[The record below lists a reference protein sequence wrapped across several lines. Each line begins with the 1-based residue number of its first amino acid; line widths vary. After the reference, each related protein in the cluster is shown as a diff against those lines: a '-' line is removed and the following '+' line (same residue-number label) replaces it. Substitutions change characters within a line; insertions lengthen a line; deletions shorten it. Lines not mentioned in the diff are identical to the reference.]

1 MDDATR
7 IHLFEQ
13 HRTKLRG
20 VAYRM
25 LGSRSDA
32 EDVVQDAYLR
42 WHRAST
48 DEIRSVEAW
57 LVTVVTRLS
66 IDRLRQAK
74 VERESYVGPWLP
86 EPLVENE
93 APPADAASELASSLS
108 VAFLVVLERLAP
120 EERAAF
126 LLHEVFETGYDEIA
140 QILGK
145 SEPACRQLVSRAR
158 KRVHEERPRVQVSEE
173 ARTKLLN
180 RFVQAILTNDK
191 DEMMAVLASDA
202 AWISDGG
209 GKARAALHPVLG
221 RDAVTR
227 FVLAVLGK
235 HAAEATFEPVN
246 VNGESGLA
254 FYLGPQLI
262 SVMSFRTDGARILD
276 VFATLNPEKLSQIG
290 VPFRLL
296 SEDPLNQTEHP

>member
-1 MDDATR
+1 MNDDNRAQ
-7 IHLFEQ
+7 LFEH
-13 HRTKLRG
+13 HRAKLRG

-32 EDVVQDAYLR
+32 EDIVQDAWLR

-48 DEIRSVEAW
+48 EEIRSVEAW

-86 EPLVENE
+86 EPLVEAE
-93 APPADAASELASSLS
+93 APPADAATELASSLS

-126 LLHEVFETGYDEIA
+126 LLHEVFESGYDEIA

-145 SEPACRQLVSRAR
+145 SETACRQLVSRAR
-158 KRVHEERPRVQVSEE
+158 KRVHEERPRMQVSEE

-180 RFVQAILTNDK
+180 RFVQAIVANDK
-191 DEMMAVLASDA
+191 EAMMNLLAADA

-209 GKARAALHPVLG
+209 GKTRAALRPVLG
-221 RDAVTR
+221 SEGVAR
-227 FVLAVLGK
+227 FVLAVIGR
-235 HAAEATFEPVN
+235 HAERRTFQHVN

-254 FYLGPQLI
+254 LYFSGQLI
-262 SVMSFRTDGARILD
+262 SVMSIRTDGARILD

-290 VPFRLL
+290 VPFRLTR
-296 SEDPLNQTEHP
+296 ETH

>member
-1 MDDATR
+1 MDR
-7 IHLFEQ
+7 IQLFEQ
-13 HRTKLRG
+13 HRAKLRG

-25 LGSRSDA
+25 LGSRTDA

-42 WHRAST
+42 WHRAAT
-48 DEIRSVEAW
+48 EDIRSVEAW

-74 VERESYVGPWLP
+74 LERESYVGPWLP
-86 EPLVENE
+86 EPLVESE

-126 LLHEVFETGYDEIA
+126 LLHEVFETGYGEIA

-145 SEPACRQLVSRAR
+145 SEAACRQIVTRAR

-173 ARTKLLN
+173 ARTTLLN

-191 DEMMAVLASDA
+191 DGMMALLATDA

-209 GKARAALHPVLG
+209 GKARAALHPVMG
-221 RDAVTR
+221 SDAVTR
-227 FVLAVLGK
+227 FVLAVIGK
-235 HAAEATFEPVN
+235 HAHHATFQHVS
-246 VNGESGLA
+246 VNGEGGLA
-254 FYLGPQLI
+254 LYFEGQLI
-262 SVMSFRTDGARILD
+262 SVMSIRTDGERILD
-276 VFATLNPEKLSQIG
+276 VFSTLNPEKLSQIG
-290 VPFRLL
+290 VPFRLIG
-296 SEDPLNQTEHP
+296 ETH

>member
-1 MDDATR
+1 MDDRATE
-7 IHLFEQ
+7 FEQ
-13 HRTKLRG
+13 HRAKLRG

-42 WHRAST
+42 WHRASPQ
-48 DEIRSVEAW
+48 DIRSAEAW

-86 EPLVENE
+86 EPLVEDQ
-93 APPADAASELASSLS
+93 APPADAASELASSLA

-126 LLHEVFETGYDEIA
+126 LLHEVFESGYDEIA

-145 SEPACRQLVSRAR
+145 SEPACRQLVSRAS
-158 KRVHEERPRVQVSEE
+158 KRVRDERPRVQVSEA
-173 ARTKLLN
+173 ARTALLD
-180 RFVQAILTNDK
+180 RFVQAVLTRDK
-191 DEMMAVLASDA
+191 DALMNLLATDA

-209 GKARAALHPVLG
+209 GKARAALKPVLG
-221 RDAVTR
+221 SDAIAR
-227 FVLAVLGK
+227 FVLGVIGSHASRAVFQ
-235 HAAEATFEPVN
+235 HVN

-254 FYLGPQLI
+254 LYFEGRLI
-262 SVMSFRTDGARILD
+262 SVISIRTDGARILD
-276 VFATLNPEKLSQIG
+276 VFSTLNPEKLSQIG

-296 SEDPLNQTEHP
+296 SETH

>member
-1 MDDATR
+1 MDSDRAL
-7 IHLFEQ
+7 LFEP
-13 HRTKLRG
+13 HRAKLRG

-42 WHRAST
+42 WHSANIE
-48 DEIRSVEAW
+48 EIRSVEAW
-57 LVTVVTRLS
+57 LVTTVTRLS
-66 IDRLRQAK
+66 IDRLRHAK

-93 APPADAASELASSLS
+93 APPADAATELASSLS

-126 LLHEVFETGYDEIA
+126 LLHEVFETDYHEIA

-145 SEPACRQLVSRAR
+145 SEAACRQIVTRAR
-158 KRVHEERPRVQVSEE
+158 KRVHEERPRVQVSVE

-180 RFVQAILTNDK
+180 RFVQAIVAHDK
-191 DEMMAVLASDA
+191 DEMMALLASDA

-209 GKARAALHPVLG
+209 GKARAALHPVMG
-221 RDAVTR
+221 SDAITR

-235 HAAEATFEPVN
+235 HVHESTFQHVN
-246 VNGESGLA
+246 VNGEAGLA
-254 FYLGPQLI
+254 LYFGGQLV
-262 SVMSFRTDGARILD
+262 SVMSIRTDGARILD
-276 VFATLNPEKLSQIG
+276 VFSTLNPEKLSQIG
-290 VPFRLL
+290 VPFRLI
-296 SEDPLNQTEHP
+296 SETHLKQTEAP

>member
-1 MDDATR
+1 MDDRATE
-7 IHLFEQ
+7 FEQ
-13 HRTKLRG
+13 HRAKLRG

-42 WHRAST
+42 WHRASPQ
-48 DEIRSVEAW
+48 DIRSAEAW

-74 VERESYVGPWLP
+74 VERESYLGPWLP
-86 EPLVENE
+86 EPLVEDQ
-93 APPADAASELASSLS
+93 APPADAASELASSLA

-126 LLHEVFETGYDEIA
+126 LLHEVFESGYDEIA

-145 SEPACRQLVSRAR
+145 SEPACRQLVSRAS
-158 KRVHEERPRVQVSEE
+158 KRVRDERPRVQVSEA
-173 ARTKLLN
+173 ARTALLD
-180 RFVQAILTNDK
+180 RFVQAVLTRDK
-191 DEMMAVLASDA
+191 DALMNLLATDA

-209 GKARAALHPVLG
+209 GKARAALKPVLG
-221 RDAVTR
+221 SDAIAR
-227 FVLAVLGK
+227 FVLGVIGSHTSHAVFQ
-235 HAAEATFEPVN
+235 HVS

-254 FYLGPQLI
+254 LYFEGRLI
-262 SVMSFRTDGARILD
+262 SVISIRTDGARILD
-276 VFATLNPEKLSQIG
+276 VFSTLNPEKLSQIG

-296 SEDPLNQTEHP
+296 SETH

>member
-1 MDDATR
+1 MDDRAAA
-7 IHLFEQ
+7 FEQ
-13 HRTKLRG
+13 HRAKLRG

-42 WHRAST
+42 WHGAST
-48 DEIRSVEAW
+48 QEIRSVEAW

-74 VERESYVGPWLP
+74 AERESYVGPWLP
-86 EPLVENE
+86 EPLVENR

-126 LLHEVFETGYDEIA
+126 LLHEVFDSGYDEIA

-145 SEPACRQLVSRAR
+145 SEPACRQIVSRAS
-158 KRVHEERPRVQVSEE
+158 KRVHDERPRVQVSET
-173 ARTKLLN
+173 ARTALLD
-180 RFVQAILTNDK
+180 RFVQAIMTGDK
-191 DEMMAVLASDA
+191 DAMMDLLAVDA

-209 GKARAALHPVLG
+209 GKVRAALKPVLG
-221 RDAVTR
+221 NDAIAR
-227 FVLAVLGK
+227 FAIGVIGSHAH
-235 HAAEATFEPVN
+235 HAAFRHVN
-246 VNGESGLA
+246 VNGETGLA
-254 FYLGPQLI
+254 LYFEGQLI
-262 SVMSFRTDGARILD
+262 SVMSIRTDGARILD
-276 VFATLNPEKLSQIG
+276 VFCTLNPEKLSQID
-290 VPFRLL
+290 VPFRLV
-296 SEDPLNQTEHP
+296 SETH